1 MTAFTALNSPEGRAR
16 DNERKSRLA
25 AAPNIKPVSISP
37 SVSLKSSPTK
47 SQHSPT
53 APESPPSNAIGRLA
67 DLLSRSPRPHSS
79 APAPPTAISTQTAAV
94 TEPLAESVPDDGD
107 VEMSNSSSASPTGV
121 RHPSEAPSES
131 VPPASRPPS
140 LSSSSSPASES
151 SSSRSSSASRILQ
164 DTKMTAEDELI
175 ASQMLDDDERAELD
189 ETGLVAQTSESVPQS
204 NAESVAEPE
213 NEGAV
218 EPEYADSLLDA
229 YDEVWPDAGKAK
241 PISPTKHV
249 VPGGLGR
256 ISIPLYQYPTG
267 NSGVPHI
274 ISYLRRFQDEVITI
288 DFLGRLQHYLW
299 TLRLSGEGL
308 GPSLVVLAQDLRL
321 AHTSR
326 RTDFHIN
333 TNSNVDLKDGF
344 LTVSE
349 YFRLGSNMARGIMTS
364 DVEALLLSVSYGMV
378 AVDMINHHGEGVPP
392 KRRSVVRSGPSKPLS
407 TSNVLGSLS
416 SRLTRSRAGLSLVPA
431 TKPPYAQ
438 SSVAWT
444 PEKAV
449 NKFGKHLVK
458 VNKGLPSDFRPEFSA
473 GNMVRDSDDAGEVS
487 EEHSSQVGDED
498 DEQDT
503 LISAPSTPAPPP
515 RLPPRRSSLKSFQP
529 KTPSP
534 RKKVAIQEPVVSPP
548 TAPRSNGPSSR
559 TRSRS
564 ATVEPSAVPSTP
576 SKKATPRK
584 KAVARKTTPRKKASV
599 PSKSPVSRKKA
610 APPAVVASSASGA
623 DGPSSAVVEDSAGS
637 DAVAPEGSVVENPVV
652 PGNEVANVEPAAEAA
667 RSSSLLRSLSDYF
680 GFLSG

>member
-1 MTAFTALNSPEGRAR
+1 
-16 DNERKSRLA
+16 
-25 AAPNIKPVSISP
+25 
-37 SVSLKSSPTK
+37 
-47 SQHSPT
+47 
-53 APESPPSNAIGRLA
+53 
-67 DLLSRSPRPHSS
+67 
-79 APAPPTAISTQTAAV
+79 
-94 TEPLAESVPDDGD
+94 
-107 VEMSNSSSASPTGV
+107 
-121 RHPSEAPSES
+121 
-131 VPPASRPPS
+131 
-140 LSSSSSPASES
+140 
-151 SSSRSSSASRILQ
+151 
-164 DTKMTAEDELI
+164 MTAEDELI

-189 ETGLVAQTSESVPQS
+189 ETGLS

-256 ISIPLYQYPTG
+256 IM
-267 NSGVPHI
+267 
-274 ISYLRRFQDEVITI
+274 RRFQDEVITI

-321 AHTSR
+321 AYTSR

-333 TNSNVDLKDGF
+333 TNSNVDLEDGF

-378 AVDMINHHGEGVPP
+378 AVDMINHHGEGSACGRCQSERYYKAHTQCAIVYIDSLLYKGGCCLNCLRSSAMDSCSFRCVPP
-392 KRRSVVRSGPSKPLS
+392 KRRSVVRSGPSEPLS
-407 TSNVLGSLS
+407 TSNVLGSPS

-680 GFLSG
+680 GFLLG